1 MEYKSEVSPHL
12 QQPKVGVLL
21 LNLGTPDAPTTSAL
35 RRYLAEFLWD
45 PRIVEMSRPLWW
57 LILHGIILRTRPAK
71 SAHAYQT
78 VWTEQGSPLLVTS
91 LQQVEMLQERL
102 QQELNPHFVVELG
115 MRYGNPSIASALAK
129 LKKANVQRLVV
140 LPLYPQYSAT
150 TTASSFDA
158 IYKELQSW
166 RWIPELRFI
175 NGYADH
181 PAYISALIENIEQGW
196 QQNGRSDLL
205 IFSFHGTPQRYFD
218 SGDPYYCFCQ
228 KSARLVAEKLGLK
241 PDQYRVTFQSRFGKE
256 PWLQPYTDATLASLP
271 ADGIKSVSVICP
283 GFSVDCLET
292 IEEIEVENRDI
303 FLGAG
308 GEKFHYIPALNA
320 QASHIEMMKQ
330 LVEQHCQ
337 GWQLPDT
344 DVLQGV
350 PEIER
355 R

>member
-1 MEYKSEVSPHL
+1 MKYKSETSPHL
-12 QQPKVGVLL
+12 RQPKVGVLL

-35 RRYLAEFLWD
+35 RRYLGEFLWD

-57 LILHGIILRTRPAK
+57 LILHGIILRIRPAK

-91 LQQVEMLQERL
+91 QQQADLLQQRL
-102 QQELNPHFVVELG
+102 QNEVNPHFIVELG
-115 MRYGNPSIASALAK
+115 MRYGNPSIASALDK

-158 IYKELQSW
+158 IYQELQRW

-181 PAYISALIENIEQGW
+181 TAYISALVQSVEQAW
-196 QQNGRSDLL
+196 QEGGRSELL
-205 IFSFHGTPQRYFD
+205 IFSFHGTPQRYFEA
-218 SGDPYYCFCQ
+218 GDPYYCFCQ
-228 KSARLVAEKLGLK
+228 KSARLVAEKLGLSK
-241 PDQYRVTFQSRFGKE
+241 EQYRVTFQSRFGKE

-271 ADGIKSVSVICP
+271 ASGVKSVSVICP

-292 IEEIEVENRDI
+292 IEEIEVENRDV
-303 FLGAG
+303 FLAAG
-308 GEKFHYIPALNA
+308 GESFQYIPALNA
-320 QASHIEMMKQ
+320 SESHIEMMKQ
-330 LVEQHCQ
+330 LVEQHCL
-337 GWQLPDT
+337 GWPLPD
-344 DVLQGV
+344 DGVLEKA
-350 PEIER
+350 PE
-355 R
+355 

>member
-1 MEYKSEVSPHL
+1 MKYKSEASPHR

-21 LNLGTPDAPTTSAL
+21 VNLGTPDAPTPTAL

-91 LQQVEMLQERL
+91 RQQAEALQQRL
-102 QQELNPHFVVELG
+102 QQEINPHFVVELG
-115 MRYGNPSIASALAK
+115 MRYGNPSIASALDR
-129 LKKANVQRLVV
+129 LKKANVQRLVI

-150 TTASSFDA
+150 TTASSFDM
-158 IYKELQSW
+158 IYQELQRW

-181 PAYISALIENIEQGW
+181 AAYVSALAESVEHSW
-196 QQNGRSDLL
+196 QQHGRNELL
-205 IFSFHGTPQRYFD
+205 MFSFHGTPQRYFD
-218 SGDPYYCFCQ
+218 AGDPYYCFCQ
-228 KSARLVAEKLGLK
+228 KTARLVAEKLGLTK
-241 PDQYRVTFQSRFGKE
+241 EQYRLTFQSRFGKE

-271 ADGIKSVSVICP
+271 ADGVKSVSVICP

-292 IEEIEVENRDI
+292 IEEIEVENREV
-303 FLGAG
+303 FLAAG
-308 GEKFHYIPALNA
+308 GDSFHYIPALNA
-320 QASHIEMMKQ
+320 QPSHIEMMKQ
-330 LVEQHCQ
+330 LVEQHTQ
-337 GWQLPDT
+337 GWALPDT
-344 DVLQGV
+344 GVLSAV
-350 PEIER
+350 PEMKR
-355 R
+355 